1 MQNQLVDELK
11 QIAKMRRIKNYENM
25 SKEALLIVFLKSE
38 QSLAKPY
45 NKEEET
51 EKYPDHDDPN
61 YKGIRNIENV
71 FDEINEDY
79 YKPVKTKSAFIDNYI
94 EYESRGDKDKNLSP
108 QEYLDMIRPY
118 LRDMINNHKA
128 PLDDDNNG
136 GWKIQLT
143 MQINF
148 VAALNPG
155 EIRTMDSKSKN
166 IEILM
171 GSETDD
177 IINELFESSLQ
188 KDQEKLEE
196 KNER

>member
-1 MQNQLVDELK
+1 MQNLTHNELDQITKMQNQLVDELK

-108 QEYLDMIRPY
+108 QEYLYMIRPY
-118 LRDMINNHKA
+118 LKDMINNHKA
-128 PLDDDNNG
+128 P
-136 GWKIQLT
+136 I
-143 MQINF
+143 F
-148 VAALNPG
+148 
-155 EIRTMDSKSKN
+155 
-166 IEILM
+166 IEK
-171 GSETDD
+171 
-177 IINELFESSLQ
+177 LFESSLQ

-196 KNER
+196 KNERQQVCFQYATTAVLNPQNIRNHPEEI